1 MIEDV
6 LITIPAYNEE
16 ESIVDKVLE
25 LHKFVS
31 SVKSLP
37 FCHIVIADNNSKDD
51 TAKYAKELEA
61 KYENIYYNF
70 VDEPGKGSAVKRTW
84 LKPEYDCDA
93 YAFMDMDLSAG
104 LDAFPY
110 LIEGLKKGY
119 DLALGSRHVEGA
131 EIERGIKRTIIS
143 LGYKMF
149 IRALF
154 NTGVRDYQCGFK
166 AVNRAVRDNVMP
178 FVESDDFPFDTE
190 MIVKAYYAGYSITQ
204 VPVRWKEDAGSTVN
218 MKRDIPRFFKRA
230 IKLKCQKIKGTLL
243 DGIKLKNAA

>member
-25 LHKFVS
+25 VHKFIR

-37 FCHIVIADNNSKDD
+37 KCHIVIADNNSKDD

-61 KYENIYYNF
+61 LYENIYYNF
-70 VDEPGKGSAVKRTW
+70 VAEPGKGSAVRRTW
-84 LKPEYDCDA
+84 LKKDYDCDA

-110 LIEGLKKGY
+110 LIEGLNKGY
-119 DLALGSRHVEGA
+119 DLALGSRYVEGA
-131 EIERGIKRTIIS
+131 QIERGLKRTIIS
-143 LGYKMF
+143 LGYKLF
-149 IRALF
+149 IRSLF
-154 NTGVRDYQCGFK
+154 NTGVKDYQCGFK

-178 FVESDDFPFDTE
+178 FVKCDGFPFDTE
-190 MIVKAYYAGYSITQ
+190 MIVKAYYAGYIITQ
-204 VPVRWKEDAGSTVN
+204 IPVKWKEDTGSTVN
-218 MKRDIPRFFKRA
+218 MKRDIPDFTGKV
-230 IKLKCQKIKGTLL
+230 IHLKYQHITGKLLE
-243 DGIKLKNAA
+243 GIKKKAA